1 MITPSLSSKDRRERE
16 RERSAGRLGEWG
28 KKRDSSRNGAR
39 ERAKAPPLVARRG
52 DASRLP
58 GARTRGSLFRA
69 TFSAA
74 ARDFGHEFVAV
85 LEGISLLERGRTGAD
100 ERVVFFFSQA
110 NCRCCKVRQFFF
122 RPKISSEQASSLFF
136 LLAKQGIRTRSF
148 SPFPTKNMAHDGCQT
163 PAWYGQAFS
172 YLPKT
177 HRAEPHQAPP
187 SAASAFAAAVST
199 SGGYRSLQAPSTSSG
214 AAAQGY
220 AAEDALRMA
229 RTGTWDGP
237 APRGRGEK
245 AAPVEPAKVRNTIS
259 LVDFFRCRSVVVV
272 AEKRGKPPLF
282 QPRNRFRRRRHRHHT
297 QKPPQ
302 TARPGLQ
309 DREERQPRGRAQAP
323 AALRPPARRRR
334 GGRRRVLAAVAAPQR
349 RRRR

>member
-1 MITPSLSSKDRRERE
+1 MVSGGKKETLPEMERESERKHHRLSLAAEMPPGFPAHVLGAPCFAQLFPQLLETSGMSLWQFSRGFPSSRGGERE
-16 RERSAGRLGEWG
+16 RTREWC
-28 KKRDSSRNGAR
+28 
-39 ERAKAPPLVARRG
+39 
-52 DASRLP
+52 
-58 GARTRGSLFRA
+58 
-69 TFSAA
+69 
-74 ARDFGHEFVAV
+74 
-85 LEGISLLERGRTGAD
+85 
-100 ERVVFFFSQA
+100 FFFRKPIA
-110 NCRCCKVRQFFF
+110 AVVRFVSFFF
-122 RPKISSEQASSLFF
+122 RPKISSEHASSLFF

-245 AAPVEPAKVRNTIS
+245 AAPVEPVKVRNTIS